1 MALWGKTTNS
11 ESRPKFLPVD
21 SNASGS
27 MGARENCI
35 AQPGGWALSAGLAS
49 SGNDNTGAQPEI
61 LVCIRGL
68 GTTTLQGANVMSI
81 DWTDGAYA
89 DAANF
94 DITVTFDEKVTVTS
108 AALSA
113 NQTVTNKAYIL
124 LGRVGETDMTEDN
137 TVACQYLSGTG
148 TNQLVFRGV
157 LQAAR
162 AGFLTFS
169 GYGFTPVTGAAKT
182 DHPAIVLNGT
192 ATIVEEGGDAI
203 TKIRQESGTS
213 ISGDAGDG
221 ILMNSTAGAVATV
234 NGALSE
240 SATLVIDTVTG
251 TLAVGQVITVKSASG
266 TDITALGGETSI
278 SQDNTLTITAVA
290 SQTSVTLSEA
300 ITVANDVVLLA
311 STNGGSDLLGESIDF
326 SLEGFDGATDVPA
339 STRTGEDEVVGFALE
354 GGDGENDGDKLILNA
369 TDGSAANANE
379 QLIVEDFSASQ
390 GLYTQISEATG
401 IIALED
407 DTGDNIILD
416 GGPDGAND
424 VGSNLIQESGSL
436 TTALVLTGVT
446 TT

>member
-35 AQPGGWALSAGLAS
+35 AQPGGWALAAGLAS
-49 SGNDNTGAQPEI
+49 SGNDNTGAQPEV

-68 GTTTLQGANVMSI
+68 GTTKLQGANVMSI

-124 LGRVGETDMTEDN
+124 LSRVGATDMVQDSTI
-137 TVACQYLSGTG
+137 AAQYLSGTG
-148 TNQLVFRGV
+148 TNQLVFRGK
-157 LQAAR
+157 LQAAA
-162 AGFLTFS
+162 AGFISFS
-169 GYGFTPVTGAAKT
+169 GLGQGAGD
-182 DHPAIVLNGT
+182 DHVAIVLDGT
-192 ATIVEEGGDAI
+192 ATIVEEGGDNI
-203 TKIRQESGTS
+203 CKLRQESGTAES
-213 ISGDAGDG
+213 ADVGMGGDG
-221 ILMNSTAGAVATV
+221 IIMNSTAGAVATV

-240 SATLVIDTVTG
+240 ATTLVVDTVTG
-251 TLAVGQVITVKSASG
+251 TLVVGQVITVKSAAG
-266 TDITALGGETSI
+266 TNISDIAGDTGI

-290 SQTSVTLSEA
+290 SQTSVTVSES

-311 STNGGSDLLGESIDF
+311 STNGGDDLLTE
-326 SLEGFDGATDVPA
+326 SLEMKFEGVDNATDITGL
-339 STRTGEDEVVGFALE
+339 TRTGDDSEVVMQLE
-354 GGDGENDGDKLILNA
+354 DASQETGSDKIIMNGTDGDSLNA
-369 TDGSAANANE
+369 NDNI
-379 QLIVEDFSASQ
+379 LVEDKVSDIAMFSQ
-390 GLYTQISEATG
+390 
-401 IIALED
+401 
-407 DTGDNIILD
+407 
-416 GGPDGAND
+416 
-424 VGSNLIQESGSL
+424 VGSSTG
-436 TTALVLTGVT
+436 TANILAGVT

>member
-68 GTTTLQGANVMSI
+68 GTSIMQGANVMSI
-81 DWTDGAYA
+81 DWTDAAYA

-124 LGRVGETDMTEDN
+124 LSRVGATDMVQDSTI
-137 TVACQYLSGTG
+137 AAQYLSGTG
-148 TNQLVFRGV
+148 TNQLVFRGK
-157 LQAAR
+157 LQAAA
-162 AGFLTFS
+162 AGFISFS
-169 GYGFTPVTGAAKT
+169 GLGQGAGD
-182 DHPAIVLNGT
+182 DHVAIVLDGT
-192 ATIVEEGGDAI
+192 ATIVEEGGDNI
-203 TKIRQESGTS
+203 CKLRQESGTAES
-213 ISGDAGDG
+213 ADDGQGGDG
-221 ILMNSTAGAVATV
+221 IIMNSTAGAVATV

-240 SATLVIDTVTG
+240 ATTLVVDTVTG
-251 TLAVGQVITVKSASG
+251 TLAVGQVIVVKSAAG
-266 TDITALGGETSI
+266 TNISDIAGDTGI

-290 SQTSVTLSEA
+290 SQTSVTISES
-300 ITVANDVVLLA
+300 ITVANNVIILA
-311 STNGGSDLLGESIDF
+311 MTNGGDDLLTE
-326 SLEGFDGATDVPA
+326 SLEMKFEGVDGETDITGL
-339 STRTGEDEVVGFALE
+339 TRTGGDSEVVMILE
-354 GGDGENDGDKLILNA
+354 DASQETGSDKLVMNGTDGD
-369 TDGSAANANE
+369 SANANDDI
-379 QLIVEDFSASQ
+379 LVEDKTSDIAMFSQVGSAS
-390 GLYTQISEATG
+390 GTA
-401 IIALED
+401 
-407 DTGDNIILD
+407 NIL
-416 GGPDGAND
+416 A
-424 VGSNLIQESGSL
+424 
-436 TTALVLTGVT
+436 GVT

>member
-68 GTTTLQGANVMSI
+68 GTTIMQGANVMSI
-81 DWTDGAYA
+81 DWTDAAYA

-124 LGRVGETDMTEDN
+124 LSRVGATDMVQDSTI
-137 TVACQYLSGTG
+137 AAQYLSGTG
-148 TNQLVFRGV
+148 TNKLVFRGK
-157 LQAAR
+157 LQAAA
-162 AGFLTFS
+162 AGFISFS
-169 GYGFTPVTGAAKT
+169 GLGQGAGD
-182 DHPAIVLNGT
+182 DHVAIVLDGT
-192 ATIVEEGGDAI
+192 ATIVEEGGDNI
-203 TKIRQESGTS
+203 CKLRQESGTAES
-213 ISGDAGDG
+213 ADDGQGGDG
-221 ILMNSTAGAVATV
+221 IIMNSTAGAVATV

-240 SATLVIDTVTG
+240 ATTLVVDTVTG
-251 TLAVGQVITVKSASG
+251 TLAVGQVIVVKSAAG
-266 TDITALGGETSI
+266 TNISDIAGDTGI

-290 SQTSVTLSEA
+290 SQTSVTVSES
-300 ITVANDVVLLA
+300 ITVANNVIILA
-311 STNGGSDLLGESIDF
+311 MTNGGDDLLTE
-326 SLEGFDGATDVPA
+326 SLEMKFEGVDGETDITGL
-339 STRTGEDEVVGFALE
+339 TRTGGDSEVVMILE
-354 GGDGENDGDKLILNA
+354 DASQETGSDKLVMNGTDGD
-369 TDGSAANANE
+369 SANANDDI
-379 QLIVEDFSASQ
+379 LVEDKTSDIAMFSQVGSAS
-390 GLYTQISEATG
+390 GTA
-401 IIALED
+401 
-407 DTGDNIILD
+407 NIL
-416 GGPDGAND
+416 A
-424 VGSNLIQESGSL
+424 
-436 TTALVLTGVT
+436 GVT

>member
-108 AALSA
+108 ATLSA

-124 LGRVGETDMTEDN
+124 LSRVGATDMVQDN
-137 TVACQYLSGTG
+137 TIAAQYLSGSG
-148 TNQLVFRGV
+148 TNQLVFRGK
-157 LQAAR
+157 LQAAA
-162 AGFLTFS
+162 AGFISFS
-169 GYGFTPVTGAAKT
+169 GLGQGAGD
-182 DHPAIVLNGT
+182 DHVAIVLDGT
-192 ATIVEEGGDAI
+192 ATIVEEGGDNI
-203 TKIRQESGTS
+203 CKLRQESGTAES
-213 ISGDAGDG
+213 SDVGMGGDG
-221 ILMNSTAGAVATV
+221 IILNSTAGAVATV

-240 SATLVIDTVTG
+240 ATTLVVDTVTG
-251 TLAVGQVITVKSASG
+251 TLAVGQVIVVKSASG
-266 TDITALGGETSI
+266 TNISDIAGDTGI

-290 SQTSVTLSEA
+290 SQTSVTVSEA
-300 ITVANDVVLLA
+300 ITVANNVVLLA
-311 STNGGSDLLGESIDF
+311 MTNGGDDLLTE
-326 SLEGFDGATDVPA
+326 SLEMKFEGVDNATDITGL
-339 STRTGEDEVVGFALE
+339 TRTGDDSEVVMQLE
-354 GGDGENDGDKLILNA
+354 DASQETGADKIILNG
-369 TDGSAANANE
+369 TDGSSTNANDNI
-379 QLIVEDFSASQ
+379 LVEDKVSDIAMYSQ
-390 GLYTQISEATG
+390 
-401 IIALED
+401 
-407 DTGDNIILD
+407 
-416 GGPDGAND
+416 
-424 VGSNLIQESGSL
+424 VGSSTG
-436 TTALVLTGVT
+436 TANVLAGVT

>member
-49 SGNDNTGAQPEI
+49 SGNDNKGAQPEI

-124 LGRVGETDMTEDN
+124 LSRVGATDMVQDN
-137 TVACQYLSGTG
+137 TIAAQYLSGSG

-157 LQAAR
+157 LQSAA
-162 AGFLTFS
+162 AGFISFS
-169 GYGFTPVTGAAKT
+169 GLGQDAGD
-182 DHPAIVLNGT
+182 DHVAIVLNGT
-192 ATIVEEGGDAI
+192 ATIVEEGGDNI
-203 TKIRQESGTS
+203 CKLRQESGTAES
-213 ISGDAGDG
+213 SDVGMGGDG
-221 ILMNSTAGAVATV
+221 ITLNSTSGAVATV
-234 NGALSE
+234 NGALDGST
-240 SATLVIDTVTG
+240 TLVVDTVTG
-251 TLAVGQVITVKSASG
+251 TLAVGQKVIVKDASASNISDAG
-266 TDITALGGETSI
+266 GFTDI
-278 SQDNTLTITAVA
+278 SQDHTLTITAVA
-290 SQTSVTLSEA
+290 SQTSVTVSEA
-300 ITVANDVVLLA
+300 ITVANNVVLLA
-311 STNGGSDLLGESIDF
+311 LADAGEDMLTE
-326 SLEGFDGATDVPA
+326 SLEMKFEGVDNATDITGL
-339 STRTGEDEVVGFALE
+339 TRTGDDSEVVMLLE
-354 GGDGENDGDKLILNA
+354 DASNDTGRDTIVLDG
-369 TDGSAANANE
+369 TDGSSTNANDNI
-379 QLIVEDFSASQ
+379 LVEDKVSDIAMYSQ
-390 GLYTQISEATG
+390 
-401 IIALED
+401 
-407 DTGDNIILD
+407 
-416 GGPDGAND
+416 
-424 VGSNLIQESGSL
+424 VGSSTG
-436 TTALVLTGVT
+436 TANVLAGVT